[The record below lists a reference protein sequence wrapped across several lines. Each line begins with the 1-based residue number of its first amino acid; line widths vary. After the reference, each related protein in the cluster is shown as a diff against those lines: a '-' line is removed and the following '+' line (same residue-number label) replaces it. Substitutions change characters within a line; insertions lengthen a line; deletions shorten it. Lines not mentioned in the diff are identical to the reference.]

1 MSRKI
6 FLNGLPAMLT
16 AFLFVTI
23 PFDAAAYVGPG
34 TGISLIGAI
43 IAVLAALF
51 FTVGGILL
59 WPFRALRRWMKK
71 RKGQDMEEEQ
81 QPQAKVTED
90 TDD

>member
-1 MSRKI
+1 MNKNI
-6 FLNGLPAMLT
+6 FLNGFPATLI
-16 AFLFVTI
+16 AFLLVVI
-23 PFDAAAYVGPG
+23 PVEAAAYVGPG

-71 RKGQDMEEEQ
+71 RKGEDVEEEQ
-81 QPQAKVTED
+81 QPQSKVTED

>member
-6 FLNGLPAMLT
+6 FLNGLPATLT

-23 PFDAAAYVGPG
+23 PVDAAAYVGPG

-71 RKGQDMEEEQ
+71 RKGEDMETEGKAEK
-81 QPQAKVTED
+81 KVTED